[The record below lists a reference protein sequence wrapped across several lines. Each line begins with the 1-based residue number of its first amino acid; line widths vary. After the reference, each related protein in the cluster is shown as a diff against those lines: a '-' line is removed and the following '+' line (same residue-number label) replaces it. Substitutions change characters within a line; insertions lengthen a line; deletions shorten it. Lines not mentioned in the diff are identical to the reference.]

1 MSKIESI
8 IYNGQIVRKKD
19 FSLGVDNRAFRYG
32 DGLFE
37 TVRMFDGKLPFLEQH
52 IHRLEKG
59 LKFLQLELSKS
70 SLGIDFWRYE
80 IGRLAKYY
88 HQKESSKYQNYRIRL
103 SVFRNTG
110 GFYSPQTNE
119 ASYVIEMSALDSSE
133 FQWNKKG
140 KKISIYDKVR
150 LNNGKLSNLK
160 TSNALPYVLAGL
172 YNQQR
177 EFDDCLL
184 LNNEG
189 NIAESI
195 HSNVFL
201 LVNNRLITPDL
212 KQGCTS
218 GTMRKTIINVAK
230 SMDIKVKEKAC
241 SIKDLKRASEVFLTN
256 SINGIQWVKSY
267 EGYSYDNSIS
277 KKLFKQLNEVI
288 KQPIH

>member
-1 MSKIESI
+1 
-8 IYNGQIVRKKD
+8 
-19 FSLGVDNRAFRYG
+19 
-32 DGLFE
+32 
-37 TVRMFDGKLPFLEQH
+37 
-52 IHRLEKG
+52 
-59 LKFLQLELSKS
+59 
-70 SLGIDFWRYE
+70 
-80 IGRLAKYY
+80 
-88 HQKESSKYQNYRIRL
+88 
-103 SVFRNTG
+103 
-110 GFYSPQTNE
+110 
-119 ASYVIEMSALDSSE
+119 
-133 FQWNKKG
+133 
-140 KKISIYDKVR
+140 
-150 LNNGKLSNLK
+150 
-160 TSNALPYVLAGL
+160 
-172 YNQQR
+172 
-177 EFDDCLL
+177 LL

-230 SMDIKVKEKAC
+230 SMDIKVKEKTC

-256 SINGIQWVKSY
+256 SIKGIQWVKSY